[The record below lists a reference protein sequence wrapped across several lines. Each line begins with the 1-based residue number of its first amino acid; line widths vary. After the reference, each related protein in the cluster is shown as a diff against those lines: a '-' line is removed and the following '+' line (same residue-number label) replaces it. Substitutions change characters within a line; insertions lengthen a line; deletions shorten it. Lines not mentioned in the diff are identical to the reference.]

1 MPLRAPAL
9 LTLAAA
15 LTLTACA
22 AAPPPASPSV
32 LSSEP
37 AAAPPSASAA
47 PSILLEPKGSSPVD
61 GEMMAIARAED
72 EIDRLFPAAA
82 ASKAPARGKKGDSA
96 ADATKGGAAKE
107 EQQSG
112 GDGCATACR
121 ALASMTRSA
130 DHLCQMAG
138 ETDGR
143 CEDARARVAGAR
155 GRVKAACPACAP
167 QP

>member
-15 LTLTACA
+15 LALTACA
-22 AAPPPASPSV
+22 AAPPPAAPSV

-37 AAAPPSASAA
+37 AAAPAPAGSGA
-47 PSILLEPKGSSPVD
+47 PSFQLEPKGSSPVD
-61 GEMMAIARAED
+61 GEMMAIAKAEE

-82 ASKAPARGKKGDSA
+82 AAAGKAPARGKKVP
-96 ADATKGGAAKE
+96 DAPAKE
-107 EQQSG
+107 EQQQSG

-121 ALASMTRSA
+121 SLASMTRSA

-155 GRVKAACPACAP
+155 GRVKAACPGCAP
-167 QP
+167 EP